1 MNVINRNKTVCSGV
15 TSYFPI
21 NLSLNR
27 ELVVVIMISTHV
39 SEKYF
44 DKQNQTEL
52 SFHCPSERS
61 LEDVDKKP
69 TERSV
74 ADVNGRED
82 KKSAR

>member
-1 MNVINRNKTVCSGV
+1 
-15 TSYFPI
+15 
-21 NLSLNR
+21 
-27 ELVVVIMISTHV
+27 MISTHV